1 MTKTKVK
8 KAVPMGPYVPT
19 RDPAEE
25 HPQAYLAGRATAQR
39 LIEDPVDRERVPWA
53 LQLVEAHLATWP
65 RNTGKNGLTEL
76 QYARSRGFRDVL
88 MEYLRDRSD
97 A

>member
-1 MTKTKVK
+1 MTKAK
-8 KAVPMGPYVPT
+8 KAEPMGPYVPT

-25 HPQAYLAGRATAQR
+25 YPQAYLAGQATATR
-39 LIEDPVDRERVPWA
+39 LIEDAVDRERVLWA
-53 LQLVEAHLATWP
+53 LRLVEAHLATWP
-65 RNTGKNGLTEL
+65 RNAGKNGLTEL